1 MIQQTPADES
11 FGRPEAYD
19 AQLAHGLRL
28 SGEDR
33 DYFIEG
39 RLREL
44 CALLGP
50 EFRPRRILDFG
61 CGTGETCVRLGVR
74 FPEAEITGIDAT
86 PAAVENARRAHAGP
100 RLRFEHLAE
109 FEARG
114 EYDLCYS
121 NGVFHHIPPA
131 DREGAMRLVHRA
143 LVRGGHFAL
152 SENNPWNPG
161 TRWVMRRIAFDRDA
175 IPLSSAQARRL
186 LQRAGFERCAPPR
199 FLFLFPRALA
209 PLRGIEPWFARL
221 PLGAQYLLL
230 ATRG

>member
-1 MIQQTPADES
+1 MTPQTPADES
-11 FGRPEAYD
+11 FARPEEYD
-19 AQLAHGLRL
+19 AQVAHGLRL

-33 DYFIEG
+33 HYFIEG

-50 EFRPRRILDFG
+50 GFRPRRILDFG
-61 CGTGETCVRLGVR
+61 CGTGETCVHLGSR
-74 FPEAEITGIDAT
+74 FPDAEVTGIDAT
-86 PAAVENARRAHAGP
+86 PEAVEHARRTHAGM

-114 EYDLCYS
+114 DYDLCYS

-131 DREGAMRLVHRA
+131 DREAAVRLVHRA

-161 TRWVMRRIAFDRDA
+161 TRWVMHRIPFDRDA
-175 IPLSSAQARRL
+175 IPLSSLQARSL
-186 LQRAGFERCAPPR
+186 LRRAGFERCAAPR

-209 PLRGIEPWFARL
+209 PLRRIERWFVRL